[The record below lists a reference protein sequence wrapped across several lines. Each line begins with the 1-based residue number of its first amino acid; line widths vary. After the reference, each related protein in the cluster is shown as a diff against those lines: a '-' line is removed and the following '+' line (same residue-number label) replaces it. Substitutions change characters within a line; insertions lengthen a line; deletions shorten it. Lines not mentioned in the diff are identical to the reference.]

1 MRNIYDILIVPAL
14 ILLAAGCAPDVK
26 YTAGEKE
33 NPDTYGVYFPL
44 QDNSL
49 AVELAP
55 QQETTVTYK
64 VRRMR
69 TEGTINVPYNLVSSE
84 EGIFTASDIV
94 FEDGESET
102 DLTFSFPDAEV
113 GTTYTCSVTIDD
125 PDYISVYGKKST
137 GLSFT
142 VLRASWELLGT
153 GLWRDDIIS
162 SMYGAET
169 PNAEVEVDIYQRSDK
184 PGYLRMKVFTSDFL
198 NALFGATR
206 PTEELLTIVDAT
218 DPEKVWI
225 PKQSTGITLNTDD
238 GFITIAS
245 YVDKQFSIDAA
256 DSQYGKL
263 VEGVISFPASS
274 IMANL
279 SKYMAAD
286 EWYPV
291 NSSGLQRIV
300 LPGGH
305 VYDYSLSLT
314 KGTSAEGPVPVEVK
328 MGADIVKVK
337 YAFFEGRLDEGQVSL
352 KAQSL
357 DEGDIAFEQVEI
369 AESGT
374 VNFTM
379 EETGIYTMVGCG
391 YDASGNMQAFDYAV
405 FGYVKEGDS
414 RPVILTIGLEG
425 TNELAGQGIS
435 TDNAA
440 KFYAYGEGI
449 ESIVYGLY
457 RKNKISSVTDYDEL
471 LDTSG
476 SKMRQESVDLIN
488 EKSFRTMLTGL
499 NGDSEYVMVLRAD
512 NGYGRKIFTAE
523 YKTTGKFNPVYEDY
537 GYDDFFAAIQTL
549 KKDLVATD
557 WNYYAVNL
565 VSASMDRKYLG
576 KVKIEDDP
584 ADASDVDYLTV
595 TGLAGVEF
603 DDGPSVMQAAYVS
616 GSTALQGYFGT
627 FVPLLDQDPIGTYNG
642 EEIFCGYIP
651 EEDTN
656 SIYMTAGMFAG
667 TVAEGYIA
675 FVPSPVLSSQG
686 YNFSF
691 FFIGSQ
697 STLVG
702 LYMDMMLVDSSKDV
716 GVIPAVVEHKLSLM
730 EEAALRAATRCNF
743 VELPEK
749 ADRFGNALR
758 DVVEQD
764 RGTILNLAREAGVE
778 TAPVTRTVRAESV
791 ILN

>member
-14 ILLAAGCAPDVK
+14 ILLAVGCAPDVK
-26 YTAGEKE
+26 YTAGEEE

-49 AVELAP
+49 AVELDP

-64 VRRMR
+64 VRRTR
-69 TEGTINVPYNLVSSE
+69 TEGAINVPYNLVSSE

-94 FEDGESET
+94 FEDGESEA
-102 DLTFSFPDAEV
+102 DLTFSFPNAEV

-137 GLSFT
+137 GLNFT

-162 SMYGAET
+162 SMYGADN

-238 GFITIAS
+238 GYITIAS

-256 DSQYGKL
+256 DSQYGTMK
-263 VEGVISFPASS
+263 EGVISFPVSS

-305 VYDYSLSLT
+305 IYDYALSLT
-314 KGTSAEGPVPVEVK
+314 KGIAADGQVPVEVK
-328 MGADIVKVK
+328 MGSDIVKVR

-352 KAQSL
+352 NAQSL
-357 DEGDIAFEQVEI
+357 DEGGMAFEQTEI
-369 AESGT
+369 TESGT
-374 VNFTM
+374 VNVTM
-379 EETGIYTMVGCG
+379 DETGIYTMIGCG
-391 YDASGNMQAFDYAV
+391 YDAAGNMQAFDHAV

-425 TNELAGQGIS
+425 TNELAGQGIN

-457 RKNKISSVTDYDEL
+457 RKSKISRVTDYDEL

-537 GYDDFFAAIQTL
+537 GYDDFFSAIQTL
-549 KKDLVATD
+549 KKDLVSTD

-565 VSASMDRKYLG
+565 VSASLDRKYMG

-627 FVPLLDQDPIGTYNG
+627 FVPLVGQDPIGTYNG

-730 EEAALRAATRCNF
+730 EEAALNAATRCNF

-778 TAPVTRTVRAESV
+778 TAPVTRTVRAGSV

>member
-1 MRNIYDILIVPAL
+1 MRKIYDILIVSAL
-14 ILLAAGCAPDVK
+14 ILLVAGCASDLK
-26 YTAGEKE
+26 YTSGEKE

-49 AVELAP
+49 AVELDP

-64 VRRMR
+64 VRRTR

-94 FEDGESET
+94 FEDGESEA

-225 PKQSTGITLNTDD
+225 PKQSTGVTLNTDD

-256 DSQYGKL
+256 DSQYGTMK
-263 VEGVISFPASS
+263 EGVITFPVSS

-305 VYDYSLSLT
+305 IYDYSLSLT
-314 KGTSAEGPVPVEVK
+314 KATSAEGPVAVSVE
-328 MGADIVKVK
+328 MGADIATVK

-352 KAQSL
+352 NAQSL
-357 DEGDIAFEQVEI
+357 DEGLLLFEDAAVS
-369 AESGT
+369 ESGT
-374 VNFTM
+374 IEASM
-379 EETGIYTMVGCG
+379 EQTGIYTMIGCG
-391 YDASGNMQAFDYAV
+391 YDTSGNMQVYDYVV
-405 FGYVKEGDS
+405 FGYVKEGDA

-435 TDNAA
+435 TDNAV

-449 ESIVYGLY
+449 ESIVYGLF
-457 RKNKISSVTDYDEL
+457 RKSKIASVTDYDAL
-471 LDTSG
+471 LDASG
-476 SKMRQESVDLIN
+476 TIMKQASVDLIN
-488 EKSFRTMLTGL
+488 EKSFRTMMTGL

-512 NGYGRKIFTAE
+512 NGFGRKIFTAE
-523 YKTTGKFNPVYEDY
+523 YKTTGRFNPVYEDY
-537 GYDDFFAAIQTL
+537 GYDDFFSAIQTQ
-549 KKDLVATD
+549 KQALVSTD

-565 VSASMDRKYLG
+565 ISSSVDRKYLG

-584 ADASDVDYLTV
+584 NDASDVDYLTV
-595 TGLAGVEF
+595 TGLTGVDLDE
-603 DDGPSVMQAAYVS
+603 GPSVMQAAYIL
-616 GSTALQGYFGT
+616 GSSALQGYFGT
-627 FVPLLDQDPIGTYNG
+627 FVPLIGQDPIGSYHG
-642 EEIFCGYIP
+642 EQIFCGFIP
-651 EEDTN
+651 EEDPN
-656 SIYMTAGMFAG
+656 NIYMTAGMFAG
-667 TVAEGYIA
+667 TVADGYIA

-691 FFIGSQ
+691 FFVGSQ

-702 LYMDMMLVDSSKDV
+702 LYMDMMLVDSSKDI
-716 GVIPAVVEHKLSLM
+716 GVIPAVVEHKLSLI
-730 EEAALRAATRCNF
+730 EKAAVRAAMMRNF
-743 VELPEK
+743 VEIPDE
-749 ADRFGNALR
+749 ADIFGNALR
-758 DVVEQD
+758 EVVEQD
-764 RGTILNLAREAGVE
+764 SNTVLNLARETEVL
-778 TAPVTRTVRAESV
+778 TAPVTKTVRAVSV